1 MGFLEW
7 KALEGRHKPK
17 ELSNICR
24 DKLKELQ
31 TRENFQEKGKKTIQ
45 SGILSRKAQVIWVIN
60 STYEK
65 IMGGEMEWEQQEEKE
80 ESPKREPGAVGKNP

>member
-31 TRENFQEKGKKTIQ
+31 AREDFQEKGKRP
-45 SGILSRKAQVIWVIN
+45 SKAG
-60 STYEK
+60 Y
-65 IMGGEMEWEQQEEKE
+65 
-80 ESPKREPGAVGKNP
+80 